1 MKPLRKSKLEM
12 IKEKGEYQGEKIEE

>member
-12 IKEKGEYQGEKIEE
+12 IKEKGEYQERKIEE